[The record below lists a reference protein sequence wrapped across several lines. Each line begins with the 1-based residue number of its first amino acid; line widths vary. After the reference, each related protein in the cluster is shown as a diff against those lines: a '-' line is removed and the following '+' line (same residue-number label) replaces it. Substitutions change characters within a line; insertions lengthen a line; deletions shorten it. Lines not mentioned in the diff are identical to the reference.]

1 VQLFDLRLQLLHDFA
16 VSQSKA
22 KQSKAKQSKAK
33 QSLSSAEVA
42 QAVAKLT

>member
-16 VSQSKA
+16 AS
-22 KQSKAKQSKAK
+22 QSKAK